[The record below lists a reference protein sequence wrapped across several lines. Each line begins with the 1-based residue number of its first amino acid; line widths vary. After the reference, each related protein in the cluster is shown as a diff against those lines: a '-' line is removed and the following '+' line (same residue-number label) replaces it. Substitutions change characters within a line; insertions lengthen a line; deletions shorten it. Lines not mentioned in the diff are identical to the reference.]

1 MGASEKKQSDMIQF
15 NKIEEAIQ
23 DFKAGKLLIVVDDED
38 RENEGDFICAA
49 ETITPEIVNFM
60 ATAGKGLI
68 CAPITEERAD
78 QLNLP
83 LMVRSNT
90 SLHETAFTVSVDLIG
105 YGCTTGISAYDRA
118 QTLRSLADIKFT
130 SADFARPGHIFPLRA
145 KSGGVLQR
153 TGHTEAAVD
162 LAKMAGMNPVAALVE
177 ILNEDGSMARLPQL
191 IEKSKEWNI
200 KIISISDL
208 IEYRLRSERLIQ
220 ADERSQIRIAG
231 DPYEIIQYSQFN
243 TTDKHIALVKGTI
256 DPSKAVPVRAQ
267 YCEGFS
273 EIIEM
278 LVLQEQAVLSK
289 ALKFLQSQEFG
300 VILLISNEGKEKYP
314 LNKITRTTP
323 RPSRPEQDQR
333 EIGIGSQILKD
344 LGINKMKLLT
354 NNPKRN
360 VALEAY
366 GLEITQYLSF

>member
-1 MGASEKKQSDMIQF
+1 MGASEKKQSEMIQF

-38 RENEGDFICAA
+38 RGNEGDFICAA

-78 QLNLP
+78 QLHLP

-105 YGCTTGISAYDRA
+105 HGCTTGISAYDRA
-118 QTLRSLADIKFT
+118 QTLRSLADIKFN
-130 SADFARPGHIFPLRA
+130 SSDFARPGHIFPLRA

-191 IEKSKEWNI
+191 INKSKEWNI

-220 ADERSQIRIAG
+220 TDERSQISIAG
-231 DPYEIIQYSQFN
+231 EPYEIIQYSQFN
-243 TTDKHIALVKGTI
+243 THDKHIALVKGKI
-256 DPSKAVPVRAQ
+256 DPSRAIPVRAQ

-278 LVLQEQAVLSK
+278 MVFQEQSILSK
-289 ALKFLQSQEFG
+289 ALKFLQSQECG

-314 LNKITRTTP
+314 LNKITRTVP
-323 RPSRPEQDQR
+323 RTSRPEQDQR

-354 NNPKRN
+354 NNPKKN

-366 GLEITQYLSF
+366 GLEITEYVSF

>member
-1 MGASEKKQSDMIQF
+1 MIQF